1 MDDFTIT
8 DETPMTVTSSDNW
21 ALRRAD
27 VVFIID
33 CTRTMDT
40 TLQVVLNTIEEVVGV
55 YEKANVK
62 IRMGLTEFR
71 DQQYPED
78 ERKNLHL
85 HHHHEF
91 GESYFTEEVDLF
103 SDFVLQNHRHRRC
116 RLVEL
121 DEACWHRRLE
131 SSFFA

>member
-85 HHHHEF
+85 HH
-91 GESYFTEEVDLF
+91 
-103 SDFVLQNHRHRRC
+103 
-116 RLVEL
+116 L
-121 DEACWHRRLE
+121 DYH
-131 SSFFA
+131 